1 MKKRSLLLIL
11 SAIILSSC
19 SNLSGRYSNYTLGY
33 LGMDNSISTYDFG
46 AFGKVTYS
54 LSTSGKMSQNS
65 FNKGSGKYSVK
76 GNNVIVNFGGS
87 DRIFTLSD
95 DKKTITD
102 NQGTNYKKQ

>member
-1 MKKRSLLLIL
+1 MATLLLT
-11 SAIILSSC
+11 SC
-19 SNLSGRYSNYTLGY
+19 SKISGRYSHYTQGY

-65 FNKGSGKYSVK
+65 YNKGSGKYSVE
-76 GNNVIVNFGGS
+76 GNDLILNFGGS
-87 DRIFTLSD
+87 DRRLTISD

-102 NQGTNYKKQ
+102 NEGTIYIKQ